1 MEPPLL
7 ARKRRLPRQHAH
19 ELPQAGAGGCRRAR
33 GEASAGRGA
42 RLVGAVGAVA
52 IVIVERAE
60 RQRLLDAW
68 ASRQRARPA
77 ATLLGLGSAVP
88 LHAGAAGV
96 TLTLPALDR
105 LGDSIDPSGLGVAI
119 TGVL

>member
-1 MEPPLL
+1 MAQNQSDINAFYTTKASTLYVLISPWPES
-7 ARKRRLPRQHAH
+7 H
-19 ELPQAGAGGCRRAR
+19 GACTVNVTLTAPK
-33 GEASAGRGA
+33 AKSGA
-42 RLVGAVGAVA
+42 TL
-52 IVIVERAE
+52 
-60 RQRLLDAW
+60 
-68 ASRQRARPA
+68 A